1 MYDCIISLIFKI
13 TPLICLD
20 SKTVSMITPISK
32 PSSQENI
39 GKKMWTV
46 SFGEFPGCS
55 LARRGSAGPVNTA
68 VCCSTQCHMMPR
80 KPILS
85 SVIPLLFLRPSGLY
99 ALQCILSWHFSLEIL
114 ISYFAGKKRAL
125 VCPYCPVGSQVQWR
139 RQVFFQGHSCI
150 ESEMEGQEF
159 LTEYRSISNKLKK
172 RFLRFVANNCLS
184 WPSSQMKEFA
194 QFHLFS

>member
-1 MYDCIISLIFKI
+1 MYNCIISLIFKI

-39 GKKMWTV
+39 GKKMLTV

-114 ISYFAGKKRAL
+114 ISYFTGQKDSLRTLIRLPLLLCWKSSAVKETGVLPGPQLHRVRDGGAGVPDRISEHFKQTEKAL
-125 VCPYCPVGSQVQWR
+125 P
-139 RQVFFQGHSCI
+139 
-150 ESEMEGQEF
+150 
-159 LTEYRSISNKLKK
+159 
-172 RFLRFVANNCLS
+172 
-184 WPSSQMKEFA
+184 
-194 QFHLFS
+194 

>member
-1 MYDCIISLIFKI
+1 M
-13 TPLICLD
+13 
-20 SKTVSMITPISK
+20 TVSMITPISK
-32 PSSQENI
+32 PSRQENI

-80 KPILS
+80 KPIPS

-99 ALQCILSWHFSLEIL
+99 ALQCISSD
-114 ISYFAGKKRAL
+114 ISHWKYSFHTLQAKKRGL
-125 VCPYCPVGSQVQWR
+125 VCPSCSVGSQVQWR
-139 RQVFFQGHSCI
+139 RQVFLQGHSCI

-172 RFLRFVANNCLS
+172 RFLRFVANNCLP